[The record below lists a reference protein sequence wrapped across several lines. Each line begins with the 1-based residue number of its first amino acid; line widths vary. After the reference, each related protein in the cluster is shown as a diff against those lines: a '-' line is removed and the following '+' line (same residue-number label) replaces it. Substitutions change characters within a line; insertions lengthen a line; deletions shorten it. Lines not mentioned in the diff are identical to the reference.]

1 MIKPPKIF
9 LIFLLICSLLLSIS
23 LVFPAGD
30 IPLGNQKLKWLSFDE
45 LISSF
50 KRHSVIQENDSNL
63 IVKSD
68 TILIN
73 EDTLKK
79 AVLIDSSLIVKF
91 NTEENLQLEYSD
103 EFKPL
108 LYNFYTKVLSA
119 NDSSKVIRIL
129 HFGDSQIEGDRIT
142 RYLRAS
148 FQRDFGGTG
157 PGFIPL
163 YDPHK
168 HFSSVWISNTGEWQE
183 HAVYNYPRE
192 IPNNEYGLVGRVN
205 TIISSG
211 GASIKVSTA
220 PSALPS
226 ARKYYHSRMFVK
238 NIVSPLI
245 VDAYW
250 GNTLISSDSLEQ
262 ESDITEINWS
272 FKKTPKRFSVKLN
285 TADSPLFLGMT
296 LDSLSGIAVDNIAM
310 RGQSTPRL
318 DKTNKEL
325 FKAMASHLDIGMII
339 LQYGTNMVPT
349 VAKSYHFYYKMLYK
363 QLLTIKA
370 TIPNVPVVI
379 VGVGDVAFEDEGSVS
394 SYSHIY
400 DIKEAQKKAALK
412 AGFAF
417 FDLYKVMGGK
427 GAIIKWTN
435 GVPHLAMSDYTHFN
449 KKGGEKVA
457 EWIYKSIMSD
467 LNEMNNQTLVNN

>member
-9 LIFLLICSLLLSIS
+9 FTFLLICAVFLCIS
-23 LVFPAGD
+23 VLFPSGV
-30 IPLGNQKLKWLSFDE
+30 IPLGNQKLRWVSLKDTKNLFYKEETIIENSP
-45 LISSF
+45 
-50 KRHSVIQENDSNL
+50 SVNLDTL
-63 IVKSD
+63 IVLKD
-68 TILIN
+68 TIEATEL
-73 EDTLKK
+73 
-79 AVLIDSSLIVKF
+79 VDSSLIHKF
-91 NTEENLQLEYSD
+91 KGEEDLQLEYSD

-108 LYNFYTKVLSA
+108 LQSFYSKILTA
-119 NDSSKVIRIL
+119 NSSGKVIRVL

-148 FQRDFGGTG
+148 FQKDFGGTG

-168 HFSSVWISNTGEWQE
+168 HFSSVWISNTGDWKE
-183 HAVYNYPRE
+183 HAVYKYPRE
-192 IPNNEYGLVGRVN
+192 IPNNEYGLVGKVN
-205 TIISSG
+205 TIKSPG
-211 GASIKVSTA
+211 WASIKVSTA

-226 ARKYYHSRMFVK
+226 AKEYYHSRMFVK
-238 NIVSPLI
+238 NIESPLL

-250 GNTLISSDSLEQ
+250 GNTLISSDSLKQ

-272 FKKTPKRFSVKLN
+272 FKQTPKRFTVKLN
-285 TADSPLFLGMT
+285 ASDSPLFLGMT

-349 VAKSYHFYYKMLYK
+349 VAKNYHFYYRMLYK
-363 QLLTIKA
+363 QLLTLKE

-394 SYSHIY
+394 SYSHVY
-400 DIKEAQKKAALK
+400 DIKEAQKKAAVE

-417 FDLYKVMGGK
+417 FDLYEVMGGK
-427 GAIIKWTN
+427 GAIIKWAN

-449 KKGGEKVA
+449 KRGGEKVA

-467 LNEMNNQTLVNN
+467 FSRMNSQTIVNE